1 MIQTI
6 DLTKKFGSLVAVDHL
21 NLHIHAG
28 ELFAFLGP
36 NAAGKTTTIKLMTGL
51 IRPTSGRA
59 IIGGFDIQKQPL
71 EAKKMVAYV
80 PDFPFMYD
88 KLDPEEFLMFVG
100 EIYGMA
106 RDEVRRKTDELF
118 ELFRLQEY
126 RTQTIEGLSHG
137 TRQRVVLSS
146 ALLHDPKII
155 IIDEP
160 MVGLDPRSARIVK
173 DALKERTRRGATVF
187 LSTHTLSVAEELADR
202 IGIIHHGKLVAIGT
216 LDEIRKQ
223 SGTHTP
229 LEQIFLEL
237 TEEEVTET
245 TPR

>member
-1 MIQTI
+1 
-6 DLTKKFGSLVAVDHL
+6 
-21 NLHIHAG
+21 
-28 ELFAFLGP
+28 
-36 NAAGKTTTIKLMTGL
+36 
-51 IRPTSGRA
+51 
-59 IIGGFDIQKQPL
+59 
-71 EAKKMVAYV
+71 
-80 PDFPFMYD
+80 MYD